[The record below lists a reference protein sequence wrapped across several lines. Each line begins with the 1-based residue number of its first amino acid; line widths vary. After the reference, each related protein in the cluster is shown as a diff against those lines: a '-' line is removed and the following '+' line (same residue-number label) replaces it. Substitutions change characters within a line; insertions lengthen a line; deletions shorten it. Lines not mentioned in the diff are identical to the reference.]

1 MKILYE
7 DIFHWMKYIYEDI
20 LFIVA
25 AHAVG
30 ITMTEDMIEA
40 MMIET
45 TTADHTGKLTI
56 VDLSCQKF
64 GGRYQSLLNP
74 NLRHGP

>member
-1 MKILYE
+1 
-7 DIFHWMKYIYEDI
+7 MKYIYEDVL

-56 VDLSCQKF
+56 VRDSKWPKKWKAGILPSE
-64 GGRYQSLLNP
+64 SLAT
-74 NLRHGP
+74 

>member
-1 MKILYE
+1 MKIFCENL
-7 DIFHWMKYIYEDI
+7 FHRMKYTYEGM

-45 TTADHTGKLTI
+45 TIVDHTGKLTI
-56 VDLSCQKF
+56 IQDLSCQKF
-64 GGRYQSLLNP
+64 EGKYLFS
-74 NLRHGP
+74 

>member
-1 MKILYE
+1 
-7 DIFHWMKYIYEDI
+7 MKYTYKGML

-45 TTADHTGKLTI
+45 TIVDHTGKLTI
-56 VDLSCQKF
+56 IQDLSCQKF
-64 GGRYQSLLNP
+64 EVSP
-74 NLRHGP
+74 ESVAT